1 MKLILGCFETCWTRP
16 FHCGVAS
23 HPSGRKGRVLQ
34 RRARRGCPWQRSWVC
49 WLMPKNGCSIKKHNE
64 NQHSTW
70 CLNPETF
77 RFCSMIR
84 YFGFQDRVSS
94 NFNICNSERNNTRW
108 CKCQIGLRPMMYQ
121 QNRWAL
127 CNLTPF
133 HFGSPND
140 LTQPCFQ
147 FDPQKPKDAGHNC
160 HNSAPKGIKRLLWNQ
175 PLLVKS
181 APQLWRLVSA
191 APPCWRPTYPE
202 NDPEGHLSIFEG
214 SSSGHS

>member
-1 MKLILGCFETCWTRP
+1 MKLILGCFETCWTPP
-16 FHCGVAS
+16 FRGVAS

-49 WLMPKNGCSIKKHNE
+49 WLMQKNGCSIKKHNE

-70 CLNPETF
+70 RLNPETF
-77 RFCSMIR
+77 RLCPMIR
-84 YFGFQDRVSS
+84 CFGFQDRVSS
-94 NFNICNSERNNTRW
+94 NFNICNSERNSTRW
-108 CKCQIGLRPMMYQ
+108 CKCQIDLRPMMYQ

-140 LTQPCFQ
+140 STQPCFQ

-160 HNSAPKGIKRLLWNQ
+160 HNSAPKGIKRLLF
-175 PLLVKS
+175 S
-181 APQLWRLVSA
+181 APFGEICTA
-191 APPCWRPTYPE
+191 ALAAVGPSMLEAYPE